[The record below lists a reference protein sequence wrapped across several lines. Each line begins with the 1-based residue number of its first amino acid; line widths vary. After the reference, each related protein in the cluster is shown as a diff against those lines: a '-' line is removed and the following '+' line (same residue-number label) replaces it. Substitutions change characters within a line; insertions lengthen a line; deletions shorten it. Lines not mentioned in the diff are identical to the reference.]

1 MPTIDDELNN
11 LDDGVRR
18 LKIEYDV
25 YFGGGSK
32 KPPADLEWR
41 VQSLIKKYADGRS
54 MNYAQRFR
62 YNTIT
67 QKYAL
72 FSNLW
77 QKKLRVKEEGYR
89 RPQDALLAVQGVREF
104 DQKANGKGEN
114 QGKDFRIQCTDPE
127 KETEKVRALFEAM
140 VEAKKRSG
148 EKSGA
153 AGSFESFQTF
163 VKKKTEQIRKE
174 QKCSSVEY
182 SVEIEK
188 GQVKLKAKANS
199 NG

>member
-1 MPTIDDELNN
+1 MPTIDDELNS

-67 QKYAL
+67 QKYA
-72 FSNLW
+72 FSIAEFCEAHDLCRATFYNLEKIGKAPRIM
-77 QKKLRVKEEGYR
+77 QVGKR
-89 RPQDALLAVQGVREF
+89 RLISQEAAAEWRRDRE
-104 DQKANGKGEN
+104 
-114 QGKDFRIQCTDPE
+114 
-127 KETEKVRALFEAM
+127 V
-140 VEAKKRSG
+140 AK
-148 EKSGA
+148 
-153 AGSFESFQTF
+153 
-163 VKKKTEQIRKE
+163 
-174 QKCSSVEY
+174 
-182 SVEIEK
+182 
-188 GQVKLKAKANS
+188 
-199 NG
+199 